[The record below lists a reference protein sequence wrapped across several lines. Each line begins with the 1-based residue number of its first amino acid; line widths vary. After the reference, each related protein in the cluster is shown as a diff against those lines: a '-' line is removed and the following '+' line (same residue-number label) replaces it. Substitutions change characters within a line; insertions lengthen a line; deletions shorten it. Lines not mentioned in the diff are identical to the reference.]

1 MEGMIN
7 DYDVFFRGI
16 YCKSVLYPLNKGH
29 KVVAAVVLTVVN
41 IVFKIIVKIVLMIV
55 VKIGTDLFSSL

>member
-16 YCKSVLYPLNKGH
+16 YCKSVLYPLNKGQ

-41 IVFKIIVKIVLMIV
+41 IVSLSL
-55 VKIGTDLFSSL
+55 DLVIDPVQ

>member
-1 MEGMIN
+1 MIMMF
-7 DYDVFFRGI
+7 FFRGI
-16 YCKSVLYPLNKGH
+16 YCKSVLYPLNKGQ

-41 IVFKIIVKIVLMIV
+41 IVFKIIVKVV